1 VVAVNQLHI
10 AEEKSTN
17 LYGALR
23 VERRK
28 LQRTVASKMK
38 LEKHIKLLQ
47 SVELPNAKGDAA
59 QAIQLLEQTRSEKAH
74 LGLELSQLMDRCAIA
89 ATQNKAKH
97 YELKQKLAAS
107 QKRATNLQKCYNQF
121 PSIKLKAVKKARD
134 DANKEN
140 RTYNMLHKGTY
151 SAQS

>member
-1 VVAVNQLHI
+1 MTRPLKVKRSKAQQERLNAVRYGQPHAASTAQPVSEPVSELQVTQTALSSAEEQLVVAVNQLHI

-28 LQRTVASKMK
+28 LQRTVASKIK

-59 QAIQLLEQTRSEKAH
+59 QAIQLLE
-74 LGLELSQLMDRCAIA
+74 
-89 ATQNKAKH
+89 
-97 YELKQKLAAS
+97 
-107 QKRATNLQKCYNQF
+107 
-121 PSIKLKAVKKARD
+121 
-134 DANKEN
+134 
-140 RTYNMLHKGTY
+140 
-151 SAQS
+151 